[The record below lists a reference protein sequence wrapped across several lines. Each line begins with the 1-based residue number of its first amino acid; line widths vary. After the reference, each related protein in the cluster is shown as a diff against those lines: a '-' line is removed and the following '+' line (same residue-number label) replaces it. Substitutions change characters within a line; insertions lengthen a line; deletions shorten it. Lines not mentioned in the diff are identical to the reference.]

1 MMCKNKHFFH
11 IGCHQNDRGCLHCGD
26 PNVYD
31 FELRRIVIKRKKQI
45 QRNEEFTQH
54 VTVEV
59 GNIKLSTIDCPPEI
73 DIHEFSKYLQGLQE
87 EIADTKCIK

>member
-1 MMCKNKHFFH
+1 MMCKNNHFFH

-31 FELRRIVIKRKKQI
+31 FELKKIVIQSKKQI
-45 QRNEEFTQH
+45 LHKEEFTQH

-59 GNIKLSTIDCPPEI
+59 GKIKLSTLNCPPEI
-73 DIHEFSKYLQGLQE
+73 DVHEFSKYLQQLKD
-87 EIADTKCIK
+87 EIDDTKRTK